1 MLPGVGNMR
10 AGVYPLGMSERPEIG
25 HPILTIG
32 HSTRTIEE
40 FAALLEANGV
50 GCLIDVRT
58 VPRSRRNPQFNMDS
72 LPQSLGERGTGYLHL
87 PDLGGLRRPQPD
99 SPNAGW
105 RNLSFRGYADHM
117 QTPAFRVAVGR
128 LVELSRE
135 ERLCLMCAEAVWWR
149 CHRRMISDALTVRGV
164 PVEHILG
171 ETRRQPHHLT
181 PWARVE
187 DEDGQLVYPPETSAS
202 ERG

>member
-1 MLPGVGNMR
+1 MGDQGIQSGARV
-10 AGVYPLGMSERPEIG
+10 
-25 HPILTIG
+25 LTIG

-40 FAALLEANGV
+40 FAELLEANVV

-58 VPRSRRNPQFNMDS
+58 LPRSRRNSQFNADT
-72 LPQSLGERGTGYLHL
+72 LPGQLDGRGIGYLHL
-87 PDLGGLRRPQPD
+87 PALGGLRRPRPD

-117 QTPAFRVAVGR
+117 QTPEFRAAVGR
-128 LVELSRE
+128 LVELSRY

-149 CHRRMISDALTVRGV
+149 CHRRMISDALTVRDV

-171 ETRRQPHHLT
+171 ETRRQPHTLT
-181 PWARVE
+181 PWAKLA
-187 DEDGQLVYPPETSAS
+187 DKGGQLVYPPETSAS
-202 ERG
+202 KQE